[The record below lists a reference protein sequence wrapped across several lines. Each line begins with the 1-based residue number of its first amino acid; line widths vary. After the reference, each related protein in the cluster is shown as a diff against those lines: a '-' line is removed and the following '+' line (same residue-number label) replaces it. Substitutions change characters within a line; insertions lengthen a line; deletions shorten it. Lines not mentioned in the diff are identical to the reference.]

1 MFILMLQDK
10 IKLVRK
16 RSTELR
22 VGPGQDMERRAN
34 LLVTEVIQHII
45 VVQIVPNKRR
55 PTIFVGLLVLP
66 DCDFFCQIFL
76 ERLRFDTTL
85 LFKNF

>member
-1 MFILMLQDK
+1 MLQDK

-34 LLVTEVIQHII
+34 LLVTEVIQPII
-45 VVQIVPNKRR
+45 VVQIVPNK
-55 PTIFVGLLVLP
+55 
-66 DCDFFCQIFL
+66 
-76 ERLRFDTTL
+76 
-85 LFKNF
+85 